1 MRIDVWSDVMCPL
14 CYIGKTNLDTAIER
28 FQHKGKVEVVYRPF
42 QLFPNAP
49 SGSGK
54 NYYAWTAEIH
64 GGGMTADYVRE
75 ANKAV
80 IELAEAVGLAYRLD
94 TLIPSNTTDALRV
107 ALYAQE
113 QGSAGVW
120 MARVYKAYFTDSLN
134 IGDQRTLAKLSEE
147 SGLDGQAVLH
157 ILSGDRYKDAVKQ
170 ERQNGAKLGITGTP
184 FYVFNDKYAV
194 SGVRSSQ
201 AFLEI
206 LERVWREDHSLQML
220 EADSQDEVQSGLC
233 GEKGCALE

>member
-28 FQHKGKVEVVYRPF
+28 FDGKAEVEVAYRPF

-54 NYYAWTAEIH
+54 GYYAWTAEIH
-64 GGGMTADYVRE
+64 GGGMTADYVKE
-75 ANKAV
+75 SNKAV
-80 IELAEAVGLAYRLD
+80 IAMAEAVGLEYRLD
-94 TLIPSNTTDALRV
+94 TLIPSNTAAALRI

-113 QGSAGVW
+113 RGSAGAW
-120 MARVYKAYFTDSLN
+120 MARAYKAYFTDSMD
-134 IGDQRTLAKLSEE
+134 IGDPGTLAKLAEE

-170 ERQNGAKLGITGTP
+170 ERQRGEKLGISGTP
-184 FYVFNDKYAV
+184 FYVFDDKYAV

-206 LERVWREDHSLQML
+206 LERVRSEELSLEML
-220 EADSQDEVQSGLC
+220 EAGSQDEMQGGAC
-233 GEKGCALE
+233 GDNGCAL